1 MRRFYLPP
9 ECAAALTGEELT
21 VEGPQ
26 ARHMALVVRLGTG
39 ERVEFFDGRGLVL
52 QARLQQVGHNRIR
65 ALVTAR
71 HQEIRPS
78 LPRLVLAQALL
89 QGKKMDL
96 LVQKANELGV
106 HAMQPLVSRFCDRH
120 GTSDAVLARW
130 QRIVVESCKQCRRA
144 VPMALGPVLP
154 PPPLIEADFSW
165 AALRL
170 VAHAADTKNAEK
182 EGERPS
188 GLCAEMLQGGAEPI
202 CLVIG
207 PEGGLHR
214 DELALLQA
222 QGFRSFSL
230 GPRIL
235 RAETA
240 ALAAMA
246 IIQHLSG
253 ALRPQ
258 I

>member
-9 ECAAALTGEELT
+9 ECAAALDTDELT

-26 ARHMALVVRLGTG
+26 ACHMARVLRLGAG
-39 ERVEFFDGRGLVL
+39 ETVEFFDGRGLVV
-52 QARLQQVGHNRIR
+52 QACLRRVTHERIS

-71 HQEIRPS
+71 RQETRS
-78 LPRLVLAQALL
+78 DHPRLVLAQALL
-89 QGKKMDL
+89 KGKKMDFL
-96 LVQKANELGV
+96 IQKANELGV
-106 HAMQPLVSRFCDRH
+106 HALQPLVSRFCERH
-120 GTSDAVLARW
+120 GSSETGLARW
-130 QRIVVESCKQCRRA
+130 QRIVIESSKQCRRA
-144 VPMALGPVLP
+144 IPMHIGPLLP
-154 PPPLIEADFSW
+154 PPLLSEADFSW

-170 VAHAADTKNAEK
+170 VAH
-182 EGERPS
+182 EGERQS
-188 GLCAEMLQGGAEPI
+188 ELSKEALTNGKEPI

-207 PEGGLHR
+207 PEGGLHPC
-214 DELALLQA
+214 ELACLQE
-222 QGFRSFSL
+222 QGFLSFSL

-240 ALAAMA
+240 ALAAVA

-258 I
+258 M

>member
-9 ECAAALTGEELT
+9 EYAAALDADELT

-26 ARHMALVVRLGTG
+26 ARHMALVLRLGSG
-39 ERVEFFDGRGLVL
+39 EAVEFFDGRGLVV
-52 QARLQQVGHNRIR
+52 QARLQKLTHERIS
-65 ALVTAR
+65 AVVTAR
-71 HQEIRPS
+71 RQESQPS
-78 LPRLVLAQALL
+78 HPRLVLAQALL
-89 QGKKMDL
+89 KGKKMDF

-106 HAMQPLVSRFCDRH
+106 HAIQPLVSRFCERH
-120 GTSDAVLARW
+120 GSSETGLARW
-130 QRIVVESCKQCRRA
+130 QRIVIESSKQCRRA
-144 VPMALGPVLP
+144 IPMHIGPVLP
-154 PPPLIEADFSW
+154 PPLLTETDFSW

-170 VAHAADTKNAEK
+170 VAH
-182 EGERPS
+182 EGERQSELSAETLNS
-188 GLCAEMLQGGAEPI
+188 GKEPI

-207 PEGGLHR
+207 PEGGLHPS
-214 DELALLQA
+214 ELACLQE
-222 QGFRSFSL
+222 QGFLSFSL

-240 ALAAMA
+240 ALAAVA

-258 I
+258 M